1 MKTALDGQRDV
12 PLHFL
17 LATATQCFE
26 DKYSKMGFVQDLLN
40 KLGLTA
46 SAPERHPIRVL
57 LLEDDQRR
65 CDWFAKRFKGDELD
79 VAGDV
84 QRAKELLASRR
95 YDAIFLDHDLMP
107 EHYTSSTFDDERT
120 GYAIASFLAA
130 QPELQ
135 RAATI
140 MVHSY
145 NADGGLR
152 MVEEL
157 RRAGR
162 QAEYVPFH
170 FLEDRIRSYWQR

>member
-1 MKTALDGQRDV
+1 MSFFRN
-12 PLHFL
+12 
-17 LATATQCFE
+17 
-26 DKYSKMGFVQDLLN
+26 LLN
-40 KLGLTA
+40 KLGLA
-46 SAPERHPIRVL
+46 SPASGRHPIRVL
-57 LLEDDQRR
+57 LLEDDERR
-65 CDWFAKRFKGDELD
+65 SEWFAKRFKGDELD
-79 VAGDV
+79 LATDV
-84 QRAKELLASRR
+84 ERAKELLASER

-107 EHYTSSTFDDERT
+107 EHYNSPSRDDERT
-120 GYAIASFLAA
+120 GYAIASFLAS
-130 QPELQ
+130 QPDLQ

-170 FLEDRIRSYWQR
+170 FLEDRIRTYWPR